1 MVLVQFL
8 VVLLFL
14 YIGMRVGGIG
24 VGFAGGAGVIVLSA
38 LGATPGGY
46 ADAGYRV
53 YHGGDRGDCGHAGG
67 RRYRISG

>member
-1 MVLVQFL
+1 MILVQFL

-24 VGFAGGAGVIVLSA
+24 VGFAGGAGR
-38 LGATPGGY
+38 Y

-53 YHGGDRGDCGHAGG
+53 YHGGDRGDCRHAGG
-67 RRYRISG
+67 RRY

>member
-38 LGATPGGY
+38 LGATPGIC
-46 ADAGYRV
+46 R
-53 YHGGDRGDCGHAGG
+53 CWL
-67 RRYRISG
+67 SCLSWW